1 MEPRIINEMIE
12 MLHKDDAMQEKTYTI
27 CFDSKK
33 LKSGVDGQKKGDVN
47 LWGHEQ
53 PPTLTDR
60 KRKLEHDQ

>member
-1 MEPRIINEMIE
+1 MTQCKKR
-12 MLHKDDAMQEKTYTI
+12 HKI